1 MKVIYEDN
9 HLIIVNKSSGE
20 IVQGDRTGDKPLSEI
35 LKEYVKA
42 KYDKPGEVFLGVIHR
57 LDRPVSG
64 IVIFARTSKA
74 LARMNTLVS
83 SREVKKT
90 YWAIVKGVPAETE
103 GHLINYLWKN
113 ETQNKS
119 YIVPETRK
127 GALRAEL
134 EYKLLAKSKDY
145 SLLEVNLMTGRHH
158 QIRVQLS
165 AIGLTIKGD
174 LKYGYPRS
182 NPDGSISLHARKIEF
197 THPIKLTPMIIT
209 ALPPNERM
217 WMIFKDLWDKEIEGK
232 SSLTIDK
239 I

>member
-9 HLIIVNKSSGE
+9 HLIIVNKTSGE
-20 IVQGDRTGDKPLSEI
+20 IVQGDKTGDKPLSEI

-42 KYDKPGEVFLGVIHR
+42 KYEKPGEVFLGVIHR

-64 IVIFARTSKA
+64 IVMFARTSKA
-74 LARMNTLVS
+74 LARMNTLIS
-83 SREVKKT
+83 SREIKKT
-90 YWAIVKGVPAETE
+90 YWAIVKGVPAEPE

-113 ETQNKS
+113 DTQNKS
-119 YIVPETRK
+119 YIVPETHK

-134 EYKLLAKSKDY
+134 EYKLIAKSKDY

-197 THPIKLTPMIIT
+197 IHPIKLTPMVIT

-217 WMIFKDLWDKEIEGK
+217 WMIFQDIWDKEIEGK
-232 SSLTIDK
+232 TI
-239 I
+239 